1 MQLQLTAEEHE
12 LLRDLINRELGNLK
26 EEVYKTDAADY
37 KRMLKVREAAI
48 VSILNKLQGE
58 AALEPR

>member
-12 LLRDLINRELGNLK
+12 LLRDLINRELGNIK
-26 EEVYKTDAADY
+26 AEVYRTDSADY

-48 VSILNKLQGE
+48 ISIMNKLQGE
-58 AALEPR
+58 PALDAR